1 MWGSCP
7 DVAGAISRQN
17 KAKWCKWQLRCNQR
31 LDRLVLIKASLGAAR
46 ELGFGDREWGSCPD
60 VAGAITRQNKARL
73 CKWQLRCN
81 QRLDRLVLIKA
92 SLGAARELG

>member
-1 MWGSCP
+1 MRL
-7 DVAGAISRQN
+7 I
-17 KAKWCKWQLRCNQR
+17 LRGFPRGRLNQHSH
-31 LDRLVLIKASLGAAR
+31 LMAR
-46 ELGFGDREWGSCPD
+46 VIAMVIEIEMMINRDGDREWGSCPD

>member
-31 LDRLVLIKASLGAAR
+31 LDRLVLIKALLGAAR
-46 ELGFGDREWGSCPD
+46 ELGFGRASGLIGPGRRRSGLLS
-60 VAGAITRQNKARL
+60 VLRSVT
-73 CKWQLRCN
+73 WQLKHG
-81 QRLDRLVLIKA
+81 L
-92 SLGAARELG
+92 